1 MKETNMSDKPCECSA
16 APKLIF
22 SCSGAADVGA
32 VSDLAARK
40 LTRDG
45 TGKMY
50 CLAGVGGGVESIIE
64 TTRGAS
70 MILAIDGCQV
80 DCVKK
85 LLERA
90 GFSGF
95 AHFRVTDLGLQ
106 KGSSPANEANVA
118 KAAGKG
124 AELLQGKGKPA
135 GGCCCC

>member
-1 MKETNMSDKPCECSA
+1 MSDKPCECSA

-40 LTRDG
+40 LTREG
-45 TGKMY
+45 AGKMY

-85 LLERA
+85 LFLKA

-106 KGSSPANEANVA
+106 KGSAPANEANVA
-118 KAAGKG
+118 KTASKG
-124 AELLQGKGKPA
+124 AEMLGKGPSA
-135 GGCCCC
+135 GGKCCC